1 MSTLA
6 YSIPLI
12 SSRSFNKKSWS
23 NFSLV
28 LFGNGW
34 EIRRTTLTNPLATLL
49 NPWNKL
55 KKSMYQFWKVHLT
68 TLTNPT
74 IWAKFTT
81 IIDLPMGWQ
90 EKAMIGLGSDKN
102 VNFHP
107 KQCERI
113 KMNIWFHNFFNYLW
127 IYLHNN
133 INCHMISTTCWKS
146 CQWALRLFWIGILDN
161 QSHKSQSLMN
171 MAWSDLGER

>member
-1 MSTLA
+1 MGEK
-6 YSIPLI
+6 YIC
-12 SSRSFNKKSWS
+12 
-23 NFSLV
+23 
-28 LFGNGW
+28 
-34 EIRRTTLTNPLATLL
+34 RTTLTNPPATLL
-49 NPWNKL
+49 NPKKNKL
-55 KKSMYQFWKVHLT
+55 EKSMYQFWKIHVT
-68 TLTNPT
+68 TTKNPFDNFD
-74 IWAKFTT
+74 ISNNFSQ
-81 IIDLPMGWQ
+81 IIGLRMGWQ

-107 KQCERI
+107 KKCERI

-161 QSHKSQSLMN
+161 QSHMSQSLMN